1 MMEMPMINKGLLF
14 ISCILISSAGVT
26 QISDEYGYNGY
37 KKRFP
42 KESFIYLSLD
52 YVDVFDI
59 KKNELEVTLGYREKL
74 LYLNNNAFQ
83 LAQRSVGY
91 DQFTSIQNLEAT
103 CYYPENGKYKKEKVK
118 EFTEEQSISE
128 GISFY
133 DDSKQRKF
141 RYNKL
146 REGAVTDLQYDILV
160 NEPRLLNRRVFSR
173 RLYKKEQSYTIRV
186 HEDIDLGFKTF
197 NMEKADVQFSK
208 SMDGDFKVYKWQV
221 KDMEKLSTYG
231 DDDHELYIIP
241 QVIPYIKSYSING
254 DTINIFR
261 NLDDL
266 YVWYASLIAQ
276 VKPSENDELRQLADS
291 ITAGAATTLEKV
303 QKVYYWV
310 QDKVKYIAFGDGYGG
325 FVPRD
330 PDLICKRR
338 FGDCKDMSSLTIN
351 LLKELDISAYYTWVG
366 TRDIPYGYSE
376 LFTPQ
381 VDNHMIATYYDEQG
395 KAYYLD
401 ATDPNLLFGRPSSF
415 IQGKEVLVGLNE
427 RTYRKD
433 TVPIIAAKINQEI
446 DTLVMSLEGE
456 KVVGKGSFLFTGY
469 LAEEVYADFKRTPKD
484 DLIKYFNDRLSKGSN
499 KFSSSKVDYYR
510 PNKSKDSLQVDYEF
524 EIDSYISSID
534 NSIYVN
540 LNLSKQFKEFKIN
553 EKLTIPIIFDFK
565 YFLNKRFYFDIPS
578 GYTVASIPENVFFES
593 DLISYSIEYSEKGSQ
608 LIYDLKFTQDIIQL
622 EPEQVAEWN
631 KYIANLSGVLDESV
645 KLIKNQYDY

>member
-1 MMEMPMINKGLLF
+1 MGMHMINKKLLLIF
-14 ISCILISSAGVT
+14 CIIISIAGFT
-26 QISDEYGYNGY
+26 QVSDEYGYHKY

-59 KKNELEVTLGYREKL
+59 NKDELEITLGYREKL

-83 LAQRSVGY
+83 LSQRTVGY
-91 DQFTSIQNLEAT
+91 DQFTSIENLDAT

-118 EFTEEQSISE
+118 DFIEEQSISE

-146 REGAVTDLQYDILV
+146 REGAVTDLQYDILA

-197 NMEKADVQFSK
+197 NMDKADIQYSE
-208 SMDGDFKVYKWQV
+208 SIDGDFKVYKWQV
-221 KDMEKLSTYG
+221 SDMEKLSTYG
-231 DDDHELYIIP
+231 DDDNELYIMP
-241 QVIPYIKSYSING
+241 QVIPYIKSYSIDG
-254 DTINIFR
+254 EKINIFR

-266 YVWYASLIAQ
+266 YVWYSSLIAQ
-276 VKPSENDELRQLADS
+276 VKPSENGQLKKLADS
-291 ITAGAATTLEKV
+291 ITGGAVSELEKV

-330 PDLICKRR
+330 PDQIYKRR
-338 FGDCKDMSSLTIN
+338 FGDCKDMSCLTIN
-351 LLKELDISAYYTWVG
+351 LLKELDIPVYFTWVG
-366 TRDIPYGYSE
+366 TREIPYGYSE

-381 VDNHMIATYYDEQG
+381 VDNHMIATYYDNQD

-401 ATDPNLLFGRPSSF
+401 ATNPNLLFGRPSSF

-427 RTYRKD
+427 KEYRKD
-433 TVPIIAAKINQEI
+433 TVPIIEANINQEI
-446 DTLVMSLEGE
+446 DTLRMRLEGK
-456 KVVGKGSFLFTGY
+456 KVVGQGSFLFTGY
-469 LAEEVYADFKRTPKD
+469 LAEEVYAEFKRTPKED
-484 DLIKYFNDRLSKGSN
+484 IIKRFNNKLSKGSN
-499 KFSSSKVDYYR
+499 KFSGSKVEYYR
-510 PNKSKDSLQVDYEF
+510 PNESKDSLRIDYDF

-534 NSIYVN
+534 NSLYVN
-540 LNLSKQFKEFKIN
+540 LNLTKQFKEFKIN
-553 EKLTIPIIFDFK
+553 EKLNIPIIFDFK
-565 YFLNKRFYFDIPS
+565 YFLKKKFYFDIPV
-578 GYTVASIPENVFFES
+578 GYNTASIPENISFES
-593 DLISYSIEYSEKGSQ
+593 DLFNYSIEYLKKGSQ
-608 LIYDLKFTQDIIQL
+608 LIYELKFTQNIIQL
-622 EPEQVAEWN
+622 QPEQVTEWN
-631 KYIANLSGVLDESV
+631 KYIANLSDVLDESV
-645 KLIKNQYDY
+645 KLTKN